1 MKLFD
6 LELSENCY
14 KVRLFI
20 ALSGISLEFPVRVK
34 Y

>member
-1 MKLFD
+1 MKLYD
-6 LELSENCY
+6 LELSDNRY

-34 Y
+34 H